1 MVSGLVGRLFGNSL
15 SAGVEEVGSGGLGI
29 RPLFTRQAN
38 GGSGDSGTDSD
49 DNVPN
54 ELGGNIQE
62 IVTQVCC
69 NL

>member
-1 MVSGLVGRLFGNSL
+1 M
-15 SAGVEEVGSGGLGI
+15 EEVGSGGLGI
-29 RPLFTRQAN
+29 RQLFTRQTN

-62 IVTQVCC
+62 ILTQVCC